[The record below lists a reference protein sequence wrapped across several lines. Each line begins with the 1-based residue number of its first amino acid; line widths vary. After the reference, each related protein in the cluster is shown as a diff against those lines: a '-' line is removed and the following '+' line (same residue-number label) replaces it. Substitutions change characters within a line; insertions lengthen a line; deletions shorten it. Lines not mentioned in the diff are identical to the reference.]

1 MKLQALLIG
10 ATLSVVAA
18 GTAAGDENTGASPGQ
33 GPLAGTGG
41 NTATPVTKKL
51 NSKRDDWT
59 SEHYRKA
66 KPKPFPA
73 VDQTLTQTMLDE
85 STDNPQPQ
93 DSTQDQPGVSTPGHP
108 PSLEKPALERLE
120 KRLYVPDESR
130 SDAAEPDA
138 NTAGSIGS
146 PAQQAAQNAAV
157 PLDVG
162 FRRAYF
168 SSQALAPL
176 EADREYPYS
185 TTGRLFFRIPNEGLF
200 ACSGSVISLRLILT
214 AGHCVHSGS
223 GNENGWFTDFEFV
236 PAYRD
241 GVAPFSTWKG
251 SAAFVTTPWY
261 VGNGTVPNVADYALI
276 EVEDQ
281 TVDGVPRKIGEIV
294 GYLGFQTN
302 RLLPNHAHLLGYPAA
317 FDNGERMHQV
327 TAQSFRK
334 YDNNTALYGADMTE
348 GSSGGPWIMN
358 FGPAASGQTGNAE
371 PTRNLVIGA
380 TSYGFTSPPL
390 SILGSSTLDG
400 NFTSMLSAACS
411 SRPGNCP

>member
-41 NTATPVTKKL
+41 NTAAPVTKKL

-59 SEHYRKA
+59 SDHYRKA

-108 PSLEKPALERLE
+108 PLLEKPALERLE

-138 NTAGSIGS
+138 NTAETGS
-146 PAQQAAQNAAV
+146 PAQQAARNAAV

-251 SAAFVTTPWY
+251 SAAFVTAPWY

-317 FDNGERMHQV
+317 SAGISGRV
-327 TAQSFRK
+327 RRRRK
-334 YDNNTALYGADMTE
+334 N
-348 GSSGGPWIMN
+348 
-358 FGPAASGQTGNAE
+358 ASGHRAKLQE
-371 PTRNLVIGA
+371 IR
-380 TSYGFTSPPL
+380 
-390 SILGSSTLDG
+390 
-400 NFTSMLSAACS
+400 
-411 SRPGNCP
+411 